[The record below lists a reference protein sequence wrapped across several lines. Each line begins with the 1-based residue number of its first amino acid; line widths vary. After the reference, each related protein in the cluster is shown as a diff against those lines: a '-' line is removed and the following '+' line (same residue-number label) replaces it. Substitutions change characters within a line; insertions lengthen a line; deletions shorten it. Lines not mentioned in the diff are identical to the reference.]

1 MLSTVLLLLFAGS
14 PKIELATPFAVRAG
28 GKAISVEVGH
38 SAPIIT
44 DYDGDGLKDLL
55 VGQFGNGRL
64 RIYKNVGSAAEPKF
78 DKFEWFQ
85 AGGKPAEVEAG

>member
-1 MLSTVLLLLFAGS
+1 MVSMLMLMSLTGS
-14 PKIELATPFAVRAG
+14 PKIELAPPFVVQAG
-28 GKAISVEVGH
+28 GKPISVEVGH
-38 SAPIIT
+38 SAPILA

-64 RIYKNVGSAAEPKF
+64 RIYKNIGSATEPKF

-85 AGGKPAEVEAG
+85 VGGKPAEVEAG